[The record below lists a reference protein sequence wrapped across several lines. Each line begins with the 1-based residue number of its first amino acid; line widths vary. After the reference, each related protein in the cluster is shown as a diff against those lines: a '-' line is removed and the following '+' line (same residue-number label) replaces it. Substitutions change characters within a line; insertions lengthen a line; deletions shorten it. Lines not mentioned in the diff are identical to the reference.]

1 MSPILVFSIIFFYF
15 LALITIAYFT
25 GKKSSSQDFLT
36 ASKQSPWYLVAYG
49 MIGASLSGVTF
60 ISIPG
65 AVLNNQFTYLSI
77 ATGYIVGYLFN
88 AWVLLPIYYKMN
100 LVSIYTYLET
110 RFGFY
115 TYQTG
120 AFFFLLSR
128 TLGSGL
134 RLFLAVVVL
143 QVGLFGAWGFPFWL
157 TAVVSVALIWVYTF
171 QGGIKTIIWTDT
183 FQSTFLLLALIF
195 SLYFMASEL
204 NFGFFETFSKVYQ
217 SDYTTMF
224 YWDILPKNNFFKN
237 FIGGI
242 FIAIAMTGLDQDM
255 MQKNLTCSNLKEAQK
270 NIYIFTIILW
280 FVHLIFLTMGVLLYL
295 YAKEKGIALPMK
307 DGKILTDQVYPFL
320 AFNHFSVLAG
330 VMFLLG
336 ITASTYAS
344 SDSALTSLTTSF
356 SVDILGLEKSN
367 LNEKQRKT
375 LLTIV
380 HIGFSVLL
388 ILLVL
393 VFKFIQDTYPNT
405 NVITNLFTLAGF
417 TYGPLLG
424 LYFFGIFTKY
434 EIYEKFTPLVC
445 VLAPMLA
452 YILQQYSPVWFWG
465 YQIGFEILLF
475 NGIFTFCGL
484 WLLVKKAPQ
493 LPK

>member
-1 MSPILVFSIIFFYF
+1 MSPLLVFGIIFIYF

-25 GKKSSSQDFLT
+25 GQRSSSQDFLT

-49 MIGASLSGVTF
+49 MIGASLSGITF

-65 AVLNNQFTYLSI
+65 AVVNAHFTYLAVAI
-77 ATGYIVGYLFN
+77 GYIFGYIFN
-88 AWVLLPIYYKMN
+88 ALVLLPIYYRMN
-100 LVSIYTYLET
+100 LVSIYSYLEA

-143 QVGLFGAWGFPFWL
+143 HVGLFGVWGFPFWL
-157 TAVVSVALIWVYTF
+157 TGVVSVALIWVYTF
-171 QGGIKTIIWTDT
+171 KGGIKTIIWTDT
-183 FQSTFLLLALIF
+183 FQTTFLLSALVF
-195 SLYFMASEL
+195 SVYFMASEL
-204 NFGFFETFSKVYQ
+204 KFGFSDIFYKVYE
-217 SDYTTMF
+217 SDMSKIF

-237 FIGGI
+237 VIGGM

-255 MQKNLTCSNLKEAQK
+255 MQKNLTCRNLKEAQT
-270 NIYIFTIILW
+270 NLYVFTIILF
-280 FVHLIFLTMGVLLYL
+280 FVHLIFLTMGALFYL
-295 YAKEKGIALPMK
+295 YATEKGISLPMK
-307 DGKILTDQVYPFL
+307 AGKILTDQVYPFL
-320 AFNHFSVLAG
+320 AFNHFSLFAG

-356 SVDILGLEKSN
+356 SIDILGLDKKN
-367 LNEKQRKT
+367 LTETERKNT
-375 LLTIV
+375 LRTV
-380 HIGFSVLL
+380 HFGFSVMLVLL
-388 ILLVL
+388 IL
-393 VFKFIQDTYPNT
+393 VFKWVQETYPNT

-424 LYFFGIFTKY
+424 LYAFGIFTKY
-434 EIYEKFTPLVC
+434 EIHERFSPVVCLASPLLAF
-445 VLAPMLA
+445 VL
-452 YILQQYSPVWFWG
+452 QTYSPILLNG
-465 YQIGFEILLF
+465 YQFGLEILIV
-475 NGIFTFCGL
+475 NGFFTFVGL
-484 WLLVKKAPQ
+484 YLLRK
-493 LPK
+493 